1 MHCLMKVQHLL
12 TQQTLKNVEHDRQLA
27 PPLVLNEG
35 NAGELTSCNVELTQ
49 YSRIYCMKKRHRI
62 CAHLQIMIGK
72 LTGHIVQL
80 YCETHISIAS
90 CTEVYGALSA

>member
-35 NAGELTSCNVELTQ
+35 NAAELKVQCKVNSILPYILNEKTASNV
-49 YSRIYCMKKRHRI
+49 
-62 CAHLQIMIGK
+62 
-72 LTGHIVQL
+72 
-80 YCETHISIAS
+80 
-90 CTEVYGALSA
+90 CTPSNYDR

>member
-35 NAGELTSCNVELTQ
+35 NAAEL
-49 YSRIYCMKKRHRI
+49 K
-62 CAHLQIMIGK
+62 
-72 LTGHIVQL
+72 
-80 YCETHISIAS
+80 
-90 CTEVYGALSA
+90 SAM